1 MSVRSALIRLARA
14 VVQSVLS
21 QLMQQLNIVQEQGL
35 QPMRMMIQAVTDGVW
50 RGEGANAFVEEV
62 SSLMIPGVG
71 QVADDIQMVHNNL
84 NNAVDVIDN
93 ADAQVNQLISSR
105 LGDTFAFY

>member
-1 MSVRSALIRLARA
+1 MARA

-21 QLMQQLNIVQEQGL
+21 QLTQQINIVQEQSL

-71 QVADDIQMVHNNL
+71 QVAEDVQTWHANL
-84 NNAVDVIDN
+84 SRAVDVIDN

-105 LGDTFAFY
+105 LGDTFSFY